1 MIRKQKFLAVFL
13 TGCIC
18 LTAGCG
24 KQAEGTQEAVNV
36 QESEAAGDSGMQDEP
51 EDQEVSGQDQ
61 KEASAAPQVVISRE
75 NLEEYEEDTNRW
87 LVHTEYD
94 SLSVTG
100 EGYEA
105 AAEGVR
111 QWSEARTAEIRELS
125 SEYAGYAA
133 EDAAY
138 QDAENTAYQYSIYE
152 SLETARVD
160 SRVISIIEMNSD
172 YTGGAHGNYGYYG
185 YTFDAENGQLLE
197 LMDILED
204 AGGFQEAAS
213 DYIIQKLKET
223 QGDGLF
229 PEYADEVR
237 DTWTRNEGP
246 NWYLDAAGITFIF
259 NPYEVGPF
267 AMGEVRVT
275 LPYEEF
281 ASYIK
286 DAYGKITGPG
296 SARIP
301 EDAEVRL
308 SLNGTDEQEAGLR
321 LCQNAAEGY
330 YEGPVY
336 VELNGSAVETGA
348 YGRIVG
354 AYLLKK
360 EDGRTFVL
368 LNTDE
373 SSDDFLLFVYEIT
386 DGTIQER
393 DCMEKI
399 SLRNGTVNT
408 ESLTLWVNLDVLGTY
423 TSMMDYTIGE
433 DGRLSQQEEFF
444 QIESEGSAWDNLTN
458 VRELPVMV
466 DGEETVLPVGS
477 QIRITATDNA
487 GTAVFY
493 NESIKESGE
502 IHYIRGDGGEDTW
515 TIYIDGIP
523 DYEYFEMVPYAG

>member
-1 MIRKQKFLAVFL
+1 MIRKQKFLAVLL
-13 TGCIC
+13 TGSIC

-24 KQAEGTQEAVNV
+24 RQTEGAQEAVNV
-36 QESEAAGDSGMQDEP
+36 Q
-51 EDQEVSGQDQ
+51 
-61 KEASAAPQVVISRE
+61 KEASAVPQITISRE
-75 NLEEYEEDTNRW
+75 NLEEYEEETNRW

-94 SLSVTG
+94 RLSVAG
-100 EGYEA
+100 EGYES

-111 QWSEARTAEIRELS
+111 QWSEARTAEIRKLS
-125 SEYAGYAA
+125 SEYAGYAS

-138 QDAENTAYQYSIYE
+138 RDAENTAYQYSIYE

-160 SRVISIIEMNSD
+160 RRVISIIEMSSD

-185 YTFDAENGQLLE
+185 YTFDAASGQLLE
-197 LMDILED
+197 LADILED
-204 AGGFQEAAS
+204 AGRFQDAAS
-213 DYIIQKLKET
+213 DDIIQKLKET

-229 PEYADEVR
+229 PEYADTVR
-237 DTWTRNEGP
+237 DIWTRNEGP

-259 NPYEVGPF
+259 NPYEVGPY
-267 AMGEVRVT
+267 AMGDVRVT

-281 ASYIK
+281 SSYMK
-286 DAYGKITGPG
+286 DEYEIAIDSG

-301 EDAEVRL
+301 EDAKIRL
-308 SLNGTDEQEAGLR
+308 SLNGAEEQEAGLR
-321 LCQNAAEGY
+321 LCQNEAEGY

-348 YGRIVG
+348 YGWITG

-373 SSDDFLLFVYEIT
+373 ASDDFLLFIYEIT

-393 DCMEKI
+393 DCMQNVCF
-399 SLRNGTVNT
+399 RNGVVNT
-408 ESLTLWVNLDVLGTY
+408 ESLTLQVSLNVLGTY
-423 TSMMDYTIGE
+423 SAMMDYVIGE
-433 DGRLSQQEEFF
+433 DGKLSQQDAFF
-444 QIESEGSAWDNLTN
+444 RIETSDESAWKTLTT

-466 DGEETVLPVGS
+466 DGEETVLPAGS

-493 NESIKESGE
+493 NENTKESGE
-502 IHYIRGDGGEDTW
+502 IHYVRGDGGEDTW
-515 TIYIDGIP
+515 TIFIDGVP